1 MSKTIKSLA
10 LSSAMF
16 LAGALGANAAVIDF
30 TAIST
35 FTGATYADASGASG
49 VIDGVTWTLIP
60 NPTPIRYNL
69 PKGNGIL
76 TGADKGYDGLAKPS
90 DELAFEGD
98 GIGIKDDE
106 VTLQK
111 DEYLTLTFSKAV
123 KIKSLHFLDL
133 FYSRLGTEQV
143 DVSGDLTALISSDQ
157 VLQPG
162 TGGAIGGYKKQTF
175 ANSGP
180 VFSIDAS
187 TGQLHMR
194 YTARTRSIEW
204 HADADVRAA
213 VAALERLLATPSPWI
228 HHLTLEPGMGL
239 LCNNVL
245 HDRSAFTDD
254 PAHPRLLYRARYHDR
269 IDASG

>member
-1 MSKTIKSLA
+1 MSETIKSLA
-10 LSSAMF
+10 LSSAIL
-16 LAGALGANAAVIDF
+16 LAGGLGANAAVIDF
-30 TAIST
+30 TALGT

-69 PKGNGIL
+69 PKGNGLL
-76 TGADKGYDGLAKPS
+76 TGADKGYDGIAKPGS
-90 DELAFEGD
+90 ELAFEGD

-157 VLQPG
+157 LLEPG

-180 VFSIDAS
+180 VFSITFRP
-187 TGQLHMR
+187 TG
-194 YTARTRSIEW
+194 TTKE
-204 HADADVRAA
+204 ADDGSADFSLAA
-213 VAALERLLATPSPWI
+213 VEIAAVPVPAGGILL
-228 HHLTLEPGMGL
+228 LTALGGL
-239 LCNNVL
+239 AAM
-245 HDRSAFTDD
+245 RRRKS
-254 PAHPRLLYRARYHDR
+254 
-269 IDASG
+269 I